1 MNDIQEIPFLQ
12 STLKLTRSA
21 QGQVDRVCIND
32 LCGLMRRSLL
42 VRDGTAQRRCPSL
55 SILDPARPKELYADF
70 REAVEFIK
78 WMSAGS
84 KLLRTRSREVLETLQ
99 RIRNAGPAANPSPFR
114 EAPAPEPL
122 ELEYAGNRFSVRMQ
136 DGRYMV
142 NATEMARPF
151 DKRPAVWLKLVET
164 AQLRE
169 TLVADG
175 ISQDLACQVMTTR
188 GAQGAT
194 WLEIHL
200 WTQFAQWL
208 SPAFAAWC
216 SKKLVHL
223 LRDGHVELHEAP
235 TPQKTPAPDPAEEFC
250 TEHEPLP
257 APASYQEA
265 LSVIEDQHDA
275 ICRQKEFI
283 RRNRHKLQHYKLTV
297 EDRDWFSSTMIA
309 CELGVS
315 AMRLNIFLLEEGLQ
329 ERVLGKWSVTA
340 AYRHLRGVHFYEWF
354 NRKTNYLNRY
364 KIEAWTKEGR
374 KFIIDLWRQ
383 RNSYL
388 FGGQIHG

>member
-1 MNDIQEIPFLQ
+1 M
-12 STLKLTRSA
+12 
-21 QGQVDRVCIND
+21 
-32 LCGLMRRSLL
+32 
-42 VRDGTAQRRCPSL
+42 
-55 SILDPARPKELYADF
+55 
-70 REAVEFIK
+70 
-78 WMSAGS
+78 
-84 KLLRTRSREVLETLQ
+84 
-99 RIRNAGPAANPSPFR
+99 
-114 EAPAPEPL
+114 
-122 ELEYAGNRFSVRMQ
+122 
-136 DGRYMV
+136 
-142 NATEMARPF
+142 
-151 DKRPAVWLKLVET
+151 
-164 AQLRE
+164 
-169 TLVADG
+169 
-175 ISQDLACQVMTTR
+175 
-188 GAQGAT
+188 
-194 WLEIHL
+194 
-200 WTQFAQWL
+200 
-208 SPAFAAWC
+208 
-216 SKKLVHL
+216 
-223 LRDGHVELHEAP
+223 
-235 TPQKTPAPDPAEEFC
+235 
-250 TEHEPLP
+250 
-257 APASYQEA
+257 
-265 LSVIEDQHDA
+265 IEDQHDA